1 VLFFP
6 SAARILAGIA
16 LDQPTTI
23 TKGAGNMQS
32 AMKRVAGLLGAAALL
47 FSLGAGAAEPLKVG
61 FVYVGPVGDAGWTYA
76 HDQGRL
82 MLEKEFAGKVKTT
95 YVENVPEGADA
106 ERVIR
111 QLAADGNK
119 VIFTTSF
126 GYMNATLKVAQ
137 SFPDVIF
144 EHATGYKTAKNLGV
158 YEARFYEGAYLL
170 GVLAGHMTKSETL
183 GFVGSFPIPEVVR
196 NINAFTQG
204 ARSVNP
210 KIKTK
215 VIWVN
220 TWYDPAKERQAAETL
235 VAQGADVMCQNT
247 DSPAIVQVAQEK
259 GVYAFG
265 WDSDMTKFAPK
276 AHLSANTNNWGVYY
290 VAMVKKVLDGSWKPE
305 ETKWGL
311 KENMVVM
318 SPVLSVVPAAGKK
331 AFEDKKKAIIDGKFH
346 PFQGPVKDQSG
357 KVMVAEGK
365 VMPMDMLMGFNWYVE
380 GVEGSIPK

>member
-1 VLFFP
+1 MNRRTFLLEA
-6 SAARILAGIA
+6 S
-16 LDQPTTI
+16 
-23 TKGAGNMQS
+23 
-32 AMKRVAGLLGAAALL
+32 LLGALAAV
-47 FSLGAGAAEPLKVG
+47 GAPATLALADEPLKVA

-76 HDQGRL
+76 HNQGRL
-82 MLEKEFAGKVKTT
+82 ALEQALGSRVKTT
-95 YVENVPEGADA
+95 FVESVPEGADA
-106 ERVIR
+106 ERVVR

-126 GYMNATLKVAQ
+126 GYMNATVKVAQ

-170 GVLAGHMTKSETL
+170 GVLAGKMSKTGTL
-183 GFVGSFPIPEVVR
+183 GYVASFPIPEVIR
-196 NINAFTQG
+196 NINAYTLG

-247 DSPAIVQVAQEK
+247 DSPATVQVAQEK

-265 WDSDMTKFAPK
+265 WDSDMLKFAPK
-276 AHLSANTNNWGVYY
+276 AHLTANTNNWGVFYI
-290 VAMVKKVLDGSWKPE
+290 ATIKAVLAGAWKPE
-305 ETKWGL
+305 VVKWGL
-311 KENMVVM
+311 KEGLVVM
-318 SPVLSVVPAAGKK
+318 SPLNPAVTPDAAR
-331 AFEDKKKAIIDGKFH
+331 AFEEKRKAMVEGKFE

-357 KVMVAEGK
+357 AIKVAAGQS
-365 VMPMDMLMGFNWYVE
+365 MPLPELMSMNFYVE
-380 GVEGSIPK
+380 GVDGALPK